1 MSLLFSWVAFAGV
14 VLIDLAAIAGTVYM
28 VYAAVMG
35 RKFWEAR

>member
-1 MSLLFSWVAFAGV
+1 MSLLFAWFALAAV

-35 RKFWEAR
+35 RKFWEAK